1 MKQLEVRRRWIL
13 ALLVALLLPVLA
25 ACGGQ
30 TPGGTTAA
38 PTAASGG
45 EAAAPTTAAAP
56 TAAEAPTAEAAAPTA
71 GTSEQPAGDN
81 ILRIAD
87 ITWPDSLDPQKASFA
102 NEIAILQQNY
112 EGLTRFDKD
121 LKTVP
126 AAAEKWE
133 YNADATQVTF
143 TLRDGL

>member
-1 MKQLEVRRRWIL
+1 MKQPEVRRRWIL

-30 TPGGTTAA
+30 SPGGTTAA
-38 PTAASGG
+38 PTAASGVA
-45 EAAAPTTAAAP
+45 EAPTTAAAP
-56 TAAEAPTAEAAAPTA
+56 TTAEAPTAEAAAPTA
-71 GTSEQPAGDN
+71 GAAETPVSDN

-126 AAAEKWE
+126 AAAEP
-133 YNADATQVTF
+133 AAPAPAPS
-143 TLRDGL
+143 RA